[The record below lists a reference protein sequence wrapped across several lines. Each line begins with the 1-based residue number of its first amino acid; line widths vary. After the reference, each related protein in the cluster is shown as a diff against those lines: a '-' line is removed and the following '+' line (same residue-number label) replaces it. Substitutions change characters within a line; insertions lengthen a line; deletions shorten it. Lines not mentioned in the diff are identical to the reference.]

1 MHDTV
6 SAMCTVTKGDTPIDV
21 WWIFSDVNGKNKR
34 NITTKDGVLV
44 TRAGLKISA
53 ISIDSA
59 NARHCGNY
67 TCFAKNRAGITSYS
81 AQLLVNGDDSFLQ
94 KFPTSFL
101 DSF

>member
-21 WWIFSDVNGKNKR
+21 WWIFSDVNGKNER
-34 NITTKDGVLV
+34 NITTNNDGILV

-81 AQLLVNGDDSFLQ
+81 AQLLVNGDSTFL
-94 KFPTSFL
+94 KFFQTS
-101 DSF
+101 